1 LGTTSGITLEVQDLE
16 GRGTAYLWENTS
28 RLMDALRREVSI
40 ASVSTQFSAD
50 TPQRKIEIRKRQA
63 MSEGVA
69 LSDIY
74 NALSTYL
81 GGDYVGQFNRFGK
94 LYQTYVQ
101 AAADRRASEKS
112 LNSYYVQNSKGESVP
127 LSAFVEVKDTVG
139 VEFVTQFNLYESIE
153 LTITPAEKASTGDVM
168 KIIKDVA
175 GKTLPEDVGYAWSG
189 TSFQEA
195 SASRSGAFVYLLAL
209 VFVFLALAALYN
221 SWGLPL
227 AILMSV
233 PVAVVGA

>member
-1 LGTTSGITLEVQDLE
+1 MQIANQLTEELYVAVPEAECYAFVPPSIPGLGTTSGITLEVQDLE

-28 RLMDALRREVSI
+28 RLMDALRREGSI

-112 LNSYYVQNSKGESVP
+112 LNSYYVQNNKG
-127 LSAFVEVKDTVG
+127 
-139 VEFVTQFNLYESIE
+139 
-153 LTITPAEKASTGDVM
+153 
-168 KIIKDVA
+168 
-175 GKTLPEDVGYAWSG
+175 
-189 TSFQEA
+189 
-195 SASRSGAFVYLLAL
+195 
-209 VFVFLALAALYN
+209 
-221 SWGLPL
+221 
-227 AILMSV
+227 
-233 PVAVVGA
+233 